1 MSSANP
7 LPPSSSSGAQP
18 SGPAEFALPLDR
30 LIGKAS
36 ATSLEK
42 HLGLTTVGEL
52 LNYFPR
58 RYLNRGELT
67 PIDKIPVNEDVTIMA
82 RVLSVTKRRMRE
94 RKGFITD
101 VVVTDDT
108 GALAGLKISFFN
120 GFKAEKELQPRA
132 LALFS
137 GKVTL
142 YNHARTLTNPLFE
155 LLPDDELA
163 GHEAEFHAQRPLPV
177 YSATAK
183 LPSWKIQRVVETV
196 LAAVDFSRLRDPLPL
211 GIVRREKFVDLEEAY
226 RQIHAPSE
234 PADWQRAR
242 DRFRYQEALVLQT
255 ALVRRRAQTAAEEAT
270 ARRGT
275 ADGLL
280 AAFDAALPF
289 TLTPGQQSVGDV
301 LAAELSVDH
310 PMNRLLQG
318 EVGSGKTVVALR
330 AMLQVIDSGGQAA
343 LLAPTE
349 VLAAQHYQSIRAI
362 LGPLAAD
369 GILGGLLS
377 GAGGDAPGGVNGD
390 VPASTQVTLL
400 TGSMPAAAR
409 KRALLDAASGTA
421 GIIIGTHALL
431 SDNVRFF
438 DLGLIVVDE
447 QHRFGVEQR
456 DVLRNK
462 AHKPPHLLVMT
473 ATPIPRT
480 VAMTVFG
487 DLEMSVLRELPAGRA
502 PISTHQVGL
511 VENPGWVRRI
521 WSRAREEIDAGHQVY
536 VVCPKIGDDSDDSD
550 DSDGDDGGY
559 DGSVGDGSGYGS
571 GGVGGA
577 GPLLSA
583 ASTGQQGASADQ
595 GNPAGRPAGASR
607 PDLAEVNTVVEQL
620 RTEPALAGARIE
632 ALHGRLDTED
642 KADTMAAFVAGDVD
656 VLVSTTVIE
665 VGVDVHNATMMVIL
679 DADRFGISQLHQL
692 RGRVGRGGLPGTCLL
707 VTALEPPHPSR
718 RRLDA
723 VAATTDGFVLSQED
737 LKLRREGDILGAS
750 QSGGRSTLRLL
761 RVLAHEDIIARARE
775 DAAEIVRKDPQLREN
790 SALEA
795 AIEAYLNPEKEAFLE
810 RG

>member
-7 LPPSSSSGAQP
+7 LVP
-18 SGPAEFALPLDR
+18 GPADFALPLDR

-36 ATSLEK
+36 ATGIEK

-58 RYLNRGELT
+58 RYLKRGELT
-67 PIDKIPVNEDVTIMA
+67 AIDKIPVNEDVTIMA
-82 RVLSVTKRRMRE
+82 RVLSATKRPMRE

-101 VVVTDDT
+101 VVVTDNT
-108 GALAGLKISFFN
+108 GGRSALKISFFN
-120 GFKAEKELQPRA
+120 AFKAGKELRPGS
-132 LALFS
+132 LAMFS
-137 GKVTL
+137 GKVTV
-142 YNHARTLTNPLFE
+142 YNNARTLTNPLFE

-163 GHEAEFHAQRPLPV
+163 GHEAEFQAQRPLPV

-183 LPSWKIQRVVETV
+183 LPSWKIQRVVEAV
-196 LAAVDFSRLRDPLPL
+196 LVAVDLSGLPDPLPAE
-211 GIVRREKFVDLEEAY
+211 IVRREKFMSLEDAY
-226 RQIHAPSE
+226 QQIHSPSDQQ
-234 PADWQRAR
+234 DWQRAR
-242 DRFRYQEALVLQT
+242 ERFRYQEALVLQT
-255 ALVRRRAQTAAEEAT
+255 ALARRRAQTAAEDAT
-270 ARRGT
+270 ARRGSP
-275 ADGLL
+275 DGLL
-280 AAFDAALPF
+280 AAFDAGLPF

-301 LAAELSVDH
+301 LAAELSAQH

-349 VLAAQHYQSIRAI
+349 VLAAQHHQSIRAI
-362 LGPLAAD
+362 LGPLAEGGMLGSSQGD
-369 GILGGLLS
+369 GPDG
-377 GAGGDAPGGVNGD
+377 
-390 VPASTQVTLL
+390 TQVTLL

-409 KRALLDAASGTA
+409 KRAMLDAASGTA
-421 GIIIGTHALL
+421 GIVIGTHALL
-431 SDNVRFF
+431 SDNVQFF

-456 DVLRNK
+456 DALRVK

-487 DLEMSVLRELPAGRA
+487 DLETSVLRELPAGRA

-511 VENPGWVRRI
+511 AEHPAWVRRI
-521 WSRAREEIDAGHQVY
+521 WTRAREEIDAGHQVY
-536 VVCPKIGDDSDDSD
+536 VVCPRIGTDDD
-550 DSDGDDGGY
+550 
-559 DGSVGDGSGYGS
+559 GDGSEPLS
-571 GGVGGA
+571 DQSSNPSPVVDHA
-577 GPLLSA
+577 GP
-583 ASTGQQGASADQ
+583 ASA
-595 GNPAGRPAGASR
+595 GRSSSPTRDARDTG
-607 PDLAEVNTVVEQL
+607 DLAEVNAVVEQL
-620 RTEPALAGARIE
+620 RAEPALTGTRIE
-632 ALHGRLDTED
+632 ALHGRLDTDE
-642 KADTMAAFVAGDVD
+642 KADTMAAFAAGEVD
-656 VLVSTTVIE
+656 LLVSTTVIE
-665 VGVDVHNATMMVIL
+665 VGVDVHNATLMVIL

-707 VTALEPPHPSR
+707 VTSLQPGHPSR

-723 VAATTDGFVLSQED
+723 VAATTDGFILSQED

-761 RVLAHEDIIARARE
+761 RVLQHEDIISQARD
-775 DAAEIVRKDPQLREN
+775 DAWEIVQKDPQLREN